1 MDKCASF
8 DCGAVMVGSRTNHHD
23 KLLHIVAGL
32 SVFMLAVVFTPPLRT
47 LSAAGG
53 AAGFFCTFF

>member
-1 MDKCASF
+1 
-8 DCGAVMVGSRTNHHD
+8 MVGSRTNHHD